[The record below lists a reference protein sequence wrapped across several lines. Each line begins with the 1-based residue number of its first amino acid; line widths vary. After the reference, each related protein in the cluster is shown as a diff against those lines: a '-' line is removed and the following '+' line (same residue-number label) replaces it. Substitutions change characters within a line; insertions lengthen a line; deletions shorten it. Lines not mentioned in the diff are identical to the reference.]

1 MNFSASF
8 SSFVFS
14 YNREHSCSIFCG
26 FDYSICDSL
35 NIYSSAVKKLGEGE
49 LYKHISWIKCSRG
62 KEMRLSL
69 PIGKKYLFIKSVAL
83 I

>member
-1 MNFSASF
+1 MLYRTVYQFSSQAMEFYASL

-14 YNREHSCSIFCG
+14 YKREHSYSILRG

-49 LYKHISWIKCSRG
+49 LYKHLLWVECSC
-62 KEMRLSL
+62 
-69 PIGKKYLFIKSVAL
+69 GKKKKN
-83 I
+83 